1 MTKNEFL
8 NRLSEELATLDPI
21 ERERMLQYYREII
34 EDRVED
40 GLSEDQ
46 AVEELEDIHE
56 IAARILEEIGPR
68 PEQASGPAQP
78 EKKRSVFTTV
88 MLILGSPVWL
98 PLLLAGGI
106 VVLAVYVV
114 VWALVISL
122 FAVVAALGIAGLAGL
137 LGFIVHLGT
146 HFWGGLF
153 FFGAGLFCTGAGLAL
168 VLPVC
173 AAAKW
178 MIHAAAGFGRWAWD
192 TVFHNNRK
200 ERAA

>member
-8 NRLSEELATLDPI
+8 NRLSEELATLDSM

-56 IAARILEEIGPR
+56 IAARILEEMGPQSV
-68 PEQASGPAQP
+68 QASAPAQP
-78 EKKRSVFTTV
+78 EKKRSAFTTV
-88 MLILGSPVWL
+88 MLVLGSPVWL
-98 PLLLAGGI
+98 PLLLSGGI

-114 VWALVISL
+114 VWALAISL
-122 FAVVAALGIAGLAGL
+122 FAMVASLGIAGIAGL

-153 FFGAGLFCTGAGLAL
+153 FFGAGLFCAGVGLAL
-168 VLPVC
+168 LFPVC
-173 AAAKW
+173 VAAKW
-178 MIHAAAGFGRWAWD
+178 MIHSTTGFGRCAWD
-192 TVFHNNRK
+192 KVFHNNRK
-200 ERAA
+200 ESAA